1 MVYKVFDKISKV
13 RAANTNTFSEAVARE
28 IVSNQQLKSLN
39 CTKFIGKIEKRKI
52 YSSFNNNIL
61 DAHVAEREK
70 EKDSMGNKGI
80 QLLICAVDI
89 IGK

>member
-1 MVYKVFDKISKV
+1 MELHK
-13 RAANTNTFSEAVARE
+13 T
-28 IVSNQQLKSLN
+28 
-39 CTKFIGKIEKRKI
+39 FIGKFKERKV

-61 DAHVAEREK
+61 DAHVAEGEK